1 MSKKKVMVFGT
12 FDILHLGHISLFRQA
27 RKFGDY
33 LIAVVGRDS
42 TVENLKKTKPI
53 HTENERLS
61 LLREIKLID
70 QTVLGDKKQFYN
82 VVINLKPD
90 IIALGY
96 DQTFFVDDLKKIIKD
111 KKLPIK
117 IVRMK
122 AFESKKFKSKKIKK
136 QITK

>member
-122 AFESKKFKSKKIKK
+122 AFESKKFKSKKIRCK
-136 QITK
+136 

>member
-1 MSKKKVMVFGT
+1 MVFGT

>member
-1 MSKKKVMVFGT
+1 MIFGT

-27 RKFGDY
+27 KKLGDY
-33 LIAVVGRDS
+33 LIAVVGRDA
-42 TVENLKKTKPI
+42 TVENLKKIKAI
-53 HTENERLS
+53 HTEKERAS

-70 QTVLGDKKQFYN
+70 HVILGDKKQFYN

-96 DQTFFVDDLKKIIKD
+96 DQTFFVDDLKKTIKE

-117 IVRMK
+117 IIRMK
-122 AFESKKFKSKKIKK
+122 AFRSEKFKSKKIKK
-136 QITK
+136 HIEK